1 MDLLKAFILKMA
13 EDARDEHIRLTSQ
26 QTDIQNFKK
35 LAENNGRLDALTKI
49 MVFIMKN
56 KT

>member
-1 MDLLKAFILKMA
+1 MA
-13 EDARDEHIRLTSQ
+13 EDAKDEHERLKKEKMDLKTLE
-26 QTDIQNFKK
+26 K